1 MDAHTHR
8 HTHTHALNLATPP
21 LISSTNPPAPVIQIY
36 ELPLAT
42 ICYYLQLRYDTSH
55 VHTEI

>member
-8 HTHTHALNLATPP
+8 HTHTCPESYNPSLNLLP
-21 LISSTNPPAPVIQIY
+21 NPPAPVIQIY

-55 VHTEI
+55 DHTEI